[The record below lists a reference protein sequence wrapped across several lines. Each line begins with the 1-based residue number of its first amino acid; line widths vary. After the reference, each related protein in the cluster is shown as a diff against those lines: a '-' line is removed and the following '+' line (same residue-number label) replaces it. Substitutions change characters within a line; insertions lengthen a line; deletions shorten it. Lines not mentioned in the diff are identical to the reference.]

1 MGGHLI
7 TTEPILITTAPMS
20 PERREL
26 LLLLELHHQNV
37 SILSK
42 LEGLEKQM
50 TDAQTATADLNAGVA
65 AVFTAVGDASAA
77 IKDLAAKLSGA
88 SSVNPGDVE
97 SAAAKL
103 NQIAAGLEQVV
114 AEAGEPITSAPASPP
129 PSGTGTGTVTVP
141 PAGTT
146 TAAPPSATGTATPPG
161 TSTATPPSNTGN
173 MTVSSAAAPGTSQA
187 QDGVFVVGTGLVAAP
202 PAEAQPAPDAAE

>member
-1 MGGHLI
+1 MDGHVL
-7 TTEPILITTAPMS
+7 TEPMS

-50 TDAQTATADLNAGVA
+50 IDAQTATADLNAGVA

-114 AEAGEPITSAPASPP
+114 AEAGEPITNAPPPPPPPP

-161 TSTATPPSNTGN
+161 TSTATPPSGTG
-173 MTVSSAAAPGTSQA
+173 TVSGATAPGTSQA
-187 QDGVFVVGTGLVAAP
+187 PDGVFVEGTGLVAAP
-202 PAEAQPAPDAAE
+202 PAEAQPAPDTPAPE